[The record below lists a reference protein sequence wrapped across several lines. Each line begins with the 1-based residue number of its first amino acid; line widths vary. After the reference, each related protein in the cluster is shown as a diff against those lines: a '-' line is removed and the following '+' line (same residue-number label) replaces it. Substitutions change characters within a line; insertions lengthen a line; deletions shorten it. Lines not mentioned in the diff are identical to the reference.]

1 MTAAGPAVLF
11 LHKSNT
17 HTHTHTP
24 HTTHTQTHTA
34 TTNTQTLTHSLT
46 QTHAHRAVFSAKL
59 KHKHTLTETC
69 NTPNNHIQ
77 KYAHCDHHTD
87 YPHHHHPHPDDHRV
101 KSAQW
106 AGRDRGLSVY
116 QQQPVTR
123 C

>member
-1 MTAAGPAVLF
+1 MTAAGPAVLALF

-24 HTTHTQTHTA
+24 HNTHTQTHTA

-46 QTHAHRAVFSAKL
+46 QTHSHRAVFSAK
-59 KHKHTLTETC
+59 HKHTLTEKC
-69 NTPNNHIQ
+69 NTPTNHIHNN
-77 KYAHCDHHTD
+77 AHCDHHTD
-87 YPHHHHPHPDDHRV
+87 YPHHDYPHPDDHRV